1 MEKENVLLIFITI
14 ILINLFLNACAIKI
28 RVLETSQYNKT
39 NTLIPFITNDG
50 LYGYCDKEAYEIVI
64 PAHYRKVYPF
74 IGDYAV
80 VETVKEKY
88 IIIDKNN
95 NRVLKNYN
103 FDRAYLFSSE
113 DKRTILALTEKW
125 KGFRIN
131 PKSIILKFVPVIAPV
146 NIPDIIETGIYSE
159 YRIYN
164 LTTGKFVTKKLGK
177 LSTVRVVG
185 NYLAIDI
192 YLYQFLEN
200 GDVQYIG
207 DDGTPHILNEI
218 IKQRG
223 IDSYEFYRKPGD
235 ERLEYKDLKYE
246 EDKGD
251 RRPDLEKLQKVI
263 PDDLEYKPIM
273 YPYRFNNGRI
283 LNPRYIKRD
292 DIYRIKLEPKS
303 GTDTRTYGVY
313 NDTQGTWL
321 IDPVDSAA
329 PDAYNLEPTNDENIW
344 YGTSG
349 GSSFYWIYDIENKIK
364 YSPQEFQV
372 DRNINSSGDHL
383 GIDYPGVQYVY
394 TGYYK

>member
-1 MEKENVLLIFITI
+1 M
-14 ILINLFLNACAIKI
+14 
-28 RVLETSQYNKT
+28 
-39 NTLIPFITNDG
+39 
-50 LYGYCDKEAYEIVI
+50 
-64 PAHYRKVYPF
+64 
-74 IGDYAV
+74 
-80 VETVKEKY
+80 
-88 IIIDKNN
+88 
-95 NRVLKNYN
+95 
-103 FDRAYLFSSE
+103 
-113 DKRTILALTEKW
+113 
-125 KGFRIN
+125 
-131 PKSIILKFVPVIAPV
+131 PVIAPV

-164 LTTGKFVTKKLGK
+164 LTTGKFVTKKLGE

-207 DDGTPHILNEI
+207 GDGTPHILNEI

-263 PDDLEYKPIM
+263 PDGLEYKPIM

-283 LNPRYIKRD
+283 LNPLYIKRD
-292 DIYRIKLEPKS
+292 DIYRIKLEQKS

-329 PDAYNLEPTNDENIW
+329 PDAYNLEPTNDENIL
-344 YGTSG
+344 YGTSD